1 MLSLVGQRQRV
12 LELGCSTGRRARALQ
27 AQDCRVV
34 GIDIAAEAVK
44 QAAEHCEHVVV
55 GDLDGVDLDLALGD
69 RRFDVVV
76 AGGVL
81 AQLASPEAALS
92 RVRPFLAAGGYLV
105 ATVPN
110 VAHGRVRLALLGGS
124 FPHGDG
130 GPLARSALRFY
141 TRASLVEMLEA
152 AGYRVADIA
161 TVEVG
166 LDEAE
171 APAALGPAGAAFVEA
186 LRAQPDATAYQFV
199 ALAYPERTAGIVV
212 APAPQET
219 VVGSLSPPARDVFD
233 ERQLLYLD
241 LLKRVLARDGFP
253 QRQAPAALPAG
264 GVDSQVRADIAT
276 WLDAH
281 GLAVVHK
288 EPPTEW
294 PVDAETMLGP
304 ERLDNVMHCV
314 GTVVRDGVPGDL
326 IETGVWRGGACILM
340 RGVLEALGDRSRTV
354 WVADSFQGL
363 PKPDAERYPADEGD
377 LFWTVDVLAVSL
389 AEVMANF
396 RRYHLLD
403 DQVRFLPGWFEDTLP
418 TAPIERLAV
427 LRLDGDMYASTMQA
441 LEALYPK
448 LSPGGFAIIDDYGA
462 VPGCRAAVHDF
473 RTAHDITE
481 PMTQTDYTEVF
492 WRKGG

>member
-1 MLSLVGQRQRV
+1 MLSLVGRRQRV
-12 LELGCSTGRRARALQ
+12 LDLGCSTGRRARALQ
-27 AQDCRVV
+27 AQGCDVV
-34 GIDIAAEAVK
+34 GIDIDPGALK
-44 QAAEHCEHVVV
+44 QAAEHCTHVVE
-55 GDLDGVDLDLALGD
+55 GDLDDLDLEVALGD

-81 AQLASPEAALS
+81 ARVTSPEAVLTK
-92 RVRPFLAAGGYLV
+92 VRPFLAPAGYVV
-105 ATVPN
+105 ATVAN
-110 VAHGRVRLALLGGS
+110 VAHGSVRLALLGGS
-124 FPHGDG
+124 FPPRDAG
-130 GPLARSALRFY
+130 AFF
-141 TRASLVEMLEA
+141 TRASLVDVLER
-152 AGYRVADIA
+152 AGFRVADVA
-161 TVEVG
+161 TVEAGVE
-166 LDEAE
+166 DWEV
-171 APAALGPAGAAFVEA
+171 PPALGAAGPAFVEA
-186 LRAQPDATAYQFV
+186 LKGQPDATASQFV
-199 ALAYPERTAGIVV
+199 ALAYPEREGERVAARPHEAVAGPLS
-212 APAPQET
+212 AP
-219 VVGSLSPPARDVFD
+219 SRDLFD
-233 ERQLLYLD
+233 DGQLLYID

-288 EPPTEW
+288 DPPTEW

-304 ERLDNVMHCV
+304 QRLDNLVHCV
-314 GTVVRDGVPGDL
+314 GAVVRDGIPGDL
-326 IETGVWRGGACILM
+326 IETGVWRGGSCILM
-340 RGVLEALGDRSRTV
+340 RAVLKALGESRRTV

-377 LFWTVDVLAVSL
+377 LFWTVDVLAVPL

-396 RRYHLLD
+396 SRYGLLD

-418 TAPIERLAV
+418 TAPIDRLAI

-441 LEALYPK
+441 LESLYPK
-448 LSPGGFAIIDDYGA
+448 LSAGGFAIIDDYGA

-473 RTAHDITE
+473 RDAHGITE
-481 PMTQTDYTEVF
+481 PLTQTDYTEVF